1 MELSMYTLLS
11 IAKAHHAS
19 DLHITVGVRP
29 KCRISGTLYEMD
41 GFEKLTP
48 AMTKELVESMFG
60 PKQKAT
66 MEATGEVDFAYTDT
80 RVGRFRVNAF
90 HQRGSYA
97 AKQMELSM
105 YTLLSIAKAHHASDL
120 HITVGVRPK
129 CRISGT
135 LYEMDGFEKLTPA
148 MTKELVESMFGPKQ
162 KATMEATG
170 EVDFAYTDTRVGRFR
185 VNAFHQRGSYAAV
198 LRIVASDIPT
208 PEALGIPE
216 AVLGLTK
223 KKRGLVLVT
232 GPTGSGKSTT
242 LASLI
247 DVINKER
254 NEHIITLED
263 PIEYLHKHNRSIVN
277 QREIGLDTDSY
288 GNALRAALRE
298 DPDIIL
304 VGEMRDF
311 DTISTAITA
320 AETGHLVFSTLH
332 TIGAAPTI
340 ERIVDVFPPHQQN
353 QIRSQLASVLEA
365 VISQQLLPTIDGKSR
380 VAAFEVMLGTPAIK
394 NLIREDKAHQIPSIM
409 QTSKKIGMQ
418 TMDDSLFSL
427 YLKHKIDAANAVEYA
442 QDTGNMQQ
450 KLF

>member
-41 GFEKLTP
+41 GFE
-48 AMTKELVESMFG
+48 
-60 PKQKAT
+60 
-66 MEATGEVDFAYTDT
+66 
-80 RVGRFRVNAF
+80 R
-90 HQRGSYA
+90 
-97 AKQMELSM
+97 
-105 YTLLSIAKAHHASDL
+105 
-120 HITVGVRPK
+120 
-129 CRISGT
+129 
-135 LYEMDGFEKLTPA
+135 LTPA

-208 PEALGIPE
+208 PEDLGVPE

-353 QIRSQLASVLEA
+353 QIRSQLARFL
-365 VISQQLLPTIDGKSR
+365 R
-380 VAAFEVMLGTPAIK
+380 
-394 NLIREDKAHQIPSIM
+394 R
-409 QTSKKIGMQ
+409 
-418 TMDDSLFSL
+418 
-427 YLKHKIDAANAVEYA
+427 
-442 QDTGNMQQ
+442 
-450 KLF
+450 

>member
-41 GFEKLTP
+41 GFERLTP

-66 MEATGEVDFAYTDT
+66 MEATGEVDFAYT
-80 RVGRFRVNAF
+80 
-90 HQRGSYA
+90 
-97 AKQMELSM
+97 
-105 YTLLSIAKAHHASDL
+105 
-120 HITVGVRPK
+120 
-129 CRISGT
+129 
-135 LYEMDGFEKLTPA
+135 
-148 MTKELVESMFGPKQ
+148 
-162 KATMEATG
+162 
-170 EVDFAYTDTRVGRFR
+170 
-185 VNAFHQRGSYAAV
+185 GSYAAV